1 MGYEQAAALAR
12 RLLKK
17 KGKSVVLT
25 KPNTGTANHIT
36 GARGAGAPLTSVFN
50 CVGFPAGKSAEY
62 HVGSL
67 VKRKVH
73 EFHLARTA
81 GNLDPEPGML
91 LPWGGKQYTL
101 LWAAVYDPDDTGMV
115 YAKAYGEVA

>member
-1 MGYEQAAALAR
+1 MGYEQAAAMAR
-12 RLLKK
+12 RLLAK

-25 KPNTGTANHIT
+25 KANSGTINAIAGTRNPGANQTAI
-36 GARGAGAPLTSVFN
+36 FN

-67 VKRKVH
+67 IKRNVH
-73 EFHLARTA
+73 EFHLARTS
-81 GNLDPEPGML
+81 GSLDPEPGML

-101 LWAAVYDPDDTGMV
+101 LWAAVYDPDDRGMV
-115 YAKAYGEVA
+115 YAKAYGEV